1 MKHYIIPIF
10 IPHYGCAHQCVF
22 CNQRK
27 ITGLD
32 TPVGPDE
39 VSSIIDEHLRRI
51 TKPRH
56 IEAAFFGGSFTALP
70 INVQTLLLQPAYQ
83 ALTAG
88 KVHAIRLSTRPD
100 AITPEILKN
109 LSAHGV
115 SIVELGVQ
123 SLDEKVLKLSARGH
137 SVSHVISAAKLIKE
151 YGFTLGIQLMPG
163 LPGEDMNSITKT
175 AGRLLSIAADIVRIY
190 PTLVIADTLLAKLY
204 RDGSYFPLTIE
215 EAVRRAAFLKLLCEN
230 NKIKVIRT
238 GLQATEELS
247 DHSVVLAGPY
257 HPSFG
262 EMVDAHIFD
271 LFLQRFIS
279 SVQGVHELIIHYHFR
294 DQSKVRGLSNA
305 NTKKWKAVYGLEN
318 IVFVP
323 DGQVL
328 GQLIF
333 EVNHISYA
341 VNKIMFTV

>member
-10 IPHYGCAHQCVF
+10 IPHYGCKHQCVF

-39 VSSIIDEHLRRI
+39 VANIIDEHLAMI

-56 IEAAFFGGSFTALP
+56 VEAAFYGGSFTALP
-70 INVQTLLLQPAYQ
+70 LKMQTLLLQPAFQ
-83 ALTAG
+83 ALKTG
-88 KVHAIRLSTRPD
+88 KIHAIRLSTRPD

-109 LSAHGV
+109 LLALGV

-123 SLDEKVLKLSARGH
+123 SLDEKVLILSARGH
-137 SVSHVISAAKLIKE
+137 SVGHVVSAAQVLRE
-151 YGFTLGIQLMPG
+151 YGFTLGIQVMPG

-175 AGRLLSIAADIVRIY
+175 ASRLLSLKPDIVRIY
-190 PTLVIADTLLAKLY
+190 PTLVIADTRLAKLY
-204 RDGSYFPLTIE
+204 QEGKYLPLTIN

-238 GLQATEELS
+238 GLQATEELANQ
-247 DHSVVLAGPY
+247 SVVLAGPY

-262 EMVDAHIFD
+262 ELVDAHLFD
-271 LFLQRFIS
+271 LLVEKFIS
-279 SVQGVHELIIHYHFR
+279 SRSGCPELTIHYHWR
-294 DQSKVRGLSNA
+294 EESKVRGQANA
-305 NTKKWKAVYGLEN
+305 NTKKWKSVYGLEN

-323 DGQVL
+323 DGQVS
-328 GQLIF
+328 GQVVL
-333 EVNHISYA
+333 EADRTAYA
-341 VNKIMFTV
+341 INKIMLTV